1 MALNDLM
8 PERSPFQL
16 TRSCRQFLAALAGKR
31 ALGNWSQHSLDVL
44 HHRPDCFGGF
54 LVGQPNFWIPK
65 DDSKFGRP
73 PFSKTTHRRCV
84 LLESQGSQTFAFGS
98 RPPAVQP
105 QNDRMS
111 AGIGTVFNNGSSD
124 AQEPDGIW

>member
-1 MALNDLM
+1 MALDDLM

-31 ALGNWSQHSLDVL
+31 ALGNWSQHSRDVL

-54 LVGQPNFWIPK
+54 LVGQPNFWISK
-65 DDSKFGRP
+65 DESKFGRP

-84 LLESQGSQTFAFGS
+84 LLGSQAFQDISAAIVQSSAILTKRLSS
-98 RPPAVQP
+98 RHENRASKNV
-105 QNDRMS
+105 
-111 AGIGTVFNNGSSD
+111 
-124 AQEPDGIW
+124 